1 MSIAFDIFNIALLA
15 IMFGVLGTWIYFV
28 AYISNSFRRAPKLD
42 GMPNNSA
49 TPRVNIILPAR
60 NEERFIGKC
69 LESILNQDYS
79 NYNVISVD
87 DSSTDITAQLIK
99 DYAGKS
105 KKVLFVEAGPKP
117 EGWTGKNWACYQ
129 GYLKSDADLLLF
141 TDADSEYSKS
151 LVSLA
156 VSRMISEGLDALTLI
171 PRLVC
176 IDPWTKITL
185 PFLSTFLHSRY
196 SPLRVNDPSHSIGY
210 FFGSFYIIRRHV
222 YEAIGTHSG
231 VRNELVED
239 GALGSRVKKSGF
251 KLKMLRGEHLFSAV
265 WARDFS
271 SLWNG
276 LGRLI
281 IPLYAISRFKSIG
294 IFVVSFFLFL
304 APFLFLPYSA
314 IFLEDSM
321 ITKVLFAVSSMT
333 CVLIT
338 ASGMFEAGAGL
349 KINPLYALAAPL
361 GAAIIAFGFLSGII
375 KARRKKGVKW
385 RGRDYVYS
393 LYTSQGFSLSLI
405 L

>member
-1 MSIAFDIFNIALLA
+1 MSIAFDIFNIVLLA
-15 IMFGVLGTWIYFV
+15 IMFGVLGTWIYF
-28 AYISNSFRRAPKLD
+28 AGYISHSFRKAPKLN
-42 GMPNNSA
+42 GVAHNNSN
-49 TPRVNIILPAR
+49 PSVNIIVPAR
-60 NEERFIGKC
+60 NEERFIGNC
-69 LESILNQDYS
+69 LESILNQDYP
-79 NYNVISVD
+79 NYSIIAID
-87 DSSTDITAQLIK
+87 DSSTDRTAQLIK

-105 KKVLFVEAGPKP
+105 RKIVFVEAGPKP
-117 EGWTGKNWACYQ
+117 DGWVGKNWACYQ

-156 VSRMISEGLDALTLI
+156 VSHVISEGLDALTLI
-171 PRLVC
+171 PRLIC

-196 SPLRVNDPSHSIGY
+196 SPLRVNDPVHGIGY
-210 FFGSFYIIRRHV
+210 FFGSFYIIRRSV
-222 YEAIGTHSG
+222 YEAIGTHSD

-239 GALGSRVKKSGF
+239 GALGFRVKKSGF
-251 KLKMLRGEHLFSAV
+251 KLKMLRGEHLFSAI

-281 IPLYAISRFKSIG
+281 IPLYAISKFNSIA
-294 IFVVSFFLFL
+294 IFLVSFFLFL
-304 APFLFLPYSA
+304 APFLVLPYSLA
-314 IFLEDSM
+314 FIDGI
-321 ITKVLFAVSSMT
+321 ITRMLFAVSSVA

-338 ASGMFEAGAGL
+338 ASGMFEAHAGL

-361 GAAIIAFGFLSGII
+361 SAAIIAFGFLSGIV
-375 KARRKKGVKW
+375 KAGRKKGVQW

-393 LYTSQGFSLSLI
+393 LYGSRGFKL
-405 L
+405 

>member
-1 MSIAFDIFNIALLA
+1 MSIAFDIFNIVLLA
-15 IMFGVLGTWIYFV
+15 IMFGVLGAWVYF
-28 AYISNSFRRAPKLD
+28 AGYISHSFRKAPKLN
-42 GMPNNSA
+42 GTVQNNGN
-49 TPRVNIILPAR
+49 PRVNIIVPAR

-69 LESILNQDYS
+69 LESIIEQDYP
-79 NYNVISVD
+79 NYSIIAID
-87 DSSTDITAQLIK
+87 DSSTDRTGQLIRN
-99 DYAGKS
+99 YAQKNR
-105 KKVLFVEAGPKP
+105 KVIFVEVGSKP
-117 EGWTGKNWACYQ
+117 DGWAGKNWACYQ

-156 VSRMISEGLDALTLI
+156 VSHVISEGLDALTLI

-176 IDPWTKITL
+176 IDPWTKFTL

-196 SPLRVNDPSHSIGY
+196 SPLRVNDPAHRIGY
-210 FFGSFYIIRRHV
+210 FFGSFYIIKRKV

-251 KLKMLRGEHLFSAV
+251 KLKMLRGEHLFSAI

-281 IPLYAISRFKSIG
+281 IPLYAVSKFKAIA
-294 IFVVSFFLFL
+294 IFLLSFFLFL
-304 APFLFLPYSA
+304 APFLVLPYSIA
-314 IFLEDSM
+314 FMESSI
-321 ITKVLFAVSSMT
+321 ITKILFATSST
-333 CVLIT
+333 ACVLIT
-338 ASGMFEAGAGL
+338 ASGIVEARAGL

-361 GAAIIAFGFLSGII
+361 GAVIIAFGFLSGII
-375 KARRKKGVKW
+375 KAASKKGVEW

-393 LYTSQGFSLSLI
+393 LYSSQGFKL
-405 L
+405 